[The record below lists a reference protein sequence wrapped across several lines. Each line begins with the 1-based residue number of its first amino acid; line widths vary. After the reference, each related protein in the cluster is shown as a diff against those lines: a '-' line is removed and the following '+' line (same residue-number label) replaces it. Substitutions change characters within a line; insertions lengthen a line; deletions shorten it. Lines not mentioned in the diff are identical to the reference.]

1 MRLILLAVLIAGCG
15 SPRSVDATRV
25 PLLCECFSDA
35 AYECIKAES
44 RPVDEPEKCC
54 GKCNGT
60 GKVRSGDGLALV
72 DCPCPETC
80 PCKNK
85 GIKR

>member
-1 MRLILLAVLIAGCG
+1 VIRLCLLVILIAGCG
-15 SPRSVDATRV
+15 SPNTVATRV
-25 PLLCECFSDA
+25 PLLCECFSEA

-44 RPVDEPEKCC
+44 RSVDEPEKCC

-72 DCPCPETC
+72 DCPCPPTC
-80 PCKNK
+80 PCKAK
-85 GIKR
+85 K

>member
-1 MRLILLAVLIAGCG
+1 MAVVAFAGC
-15 SPRSVDATRV
+15 SKSVDVDRI
-25 PLLCECFSDA
+25 PLLCECFSVA

-44 RPVDEPEKCC
+44 RSVDEPEKCC

-72 DCPCPETC
+72 DCPCPPTC

-85 GIKR
+85 GSKR